1 VPALAAQRLDYL
13 EKVLQDYQTG
23 VRKSPPMAAMSGVL
37 TDEDI
42 TNIAAHYARQKARGV
57 VFLTMPSNPATK

>member
-1 VPALAAQRLDYL
+1 L
-13 EKVLQDYQTG
+13 EKVLQDYRTG

-57 VFLTMPSNPATK
+57 VFLTLPSNPATK